1 MFTVKRLSSQPKHFQ
16 AFTGL
21 KVEQYEEV
29 LAGLRPVYAK
39 LQRKRLKKVD
49 RQRKAG
55 GGRKFELGIEERL
68 LLTLMYLRLYVS
80 QTLLGYMFDLDDSN
94 VSREINER
102 MMPSLKAVLPVP
114 MQEELLT
121 PSIQAHAKK
130 RISTLKELLE
140 VHPEFK
146 EILVDATEQEVPK
159 PKEKLARKQRYSGKK
174 KQHTLKSQVTVSN
187 NLVLHLAKHVP
198 GSVHDF
204 SLLRATG
211 VVYTVQAQKR
221 KLRLDKGYE
230 GIEDAY
236 PDADIAKPTRAQRN
250 HTLNPLEKLLN
261 QLLSNLRMPV
271 EHTLAFL
278 QKFTILAGVYRGP
291 THRYDDTFL
300 VVAGLS
306 NFRKLNALSW

>member
-1 MFTVKRLSSQPKHFQ
+1 MFTVKRLSRQGKHFQ
-16 AFTGL
+16 NFTGM
-21 KVEQYEEV
+21 KVEEFQEV
-29 LAGLRPVYAK
+29 LGAVRPVYIK
-39 LQRKRLKKVD
+39 EQRKRLKKPR

-55 GGRKFELGIEERL
+55 GGRKFELELEERL

-94 VSREINER
+94 ISREINKR
-102 MMPSLKAVLPVP
+102 MVPSLKQVLPVP
-114 MQEELLT
+114 LQEELLT
-121 PSIQAHAKK
+121 PSLQAHAKK
-130 RISTLKELLE
+130 RISTLEELLE
-140 VHPEFK
+140 AHPEFK
-146 EILVDATEQEVPK
+146 ELFVDATEQEVPK
-159 PKEKLARKQRYSGKK
+159 PKDKLARKQRYSGKK

-187 NLVLHLAKHVP
+187 RLVLHLSKHVP

-211 VVYTVQAQKR
+211 VVYAVQAQKR

-236 PDADIAKPTRAQRN
+236 PDADIDKPKRAQRN
-250 HTLNPLEKLLN
+250 HPLSPLEKIYN
-261 QLLSNLRMPV
+261 QVLSSLRMPV
-271 EHTLAFL
+271 EHTLGFL
-278 QKFTILAGVYRGP
+278 KKFAVLAGIYRGP

-306 NFRKLNALSW
+306 NFRIMNKLAF